1 MLEVLTGT
9 GLATSAGLNAYV
21 PLLAVG
27 LIARYTDLLP
37 LPERWAWL
45 SNGWVLTIL
54 ALLLVV
60 EIVADKVPMVDSVN
74 DVVSTVIRPTSGGI
88 AFGAGSATVTTT
100 DPGQLTEGSTWVPVV
115 IGALLALVVHVL
127 KALVR
132 PVLNAM
138 TFGVGAPFV
147 STAEDVTSISM
158 SLVAILLPALVLL
171 FLAGMAL
178 FFWWALR
185 RRARR
190 RAARRLGQVGPVV
203 PPS

>member
-9 GLATSAGLNAYV
+9 GLATSAGLNAWI

-27 LIARYTDLLP
+27 LIARYTDVLTLP
-37 LPERWAWL
+37 PQWEWL

-54 ALLLVV
+54 AGLLVV
-60 EIVADKVPMVDSVN
+60 EFVADKVPMLDSVN
-74 DVVSTVIRPTSGGI
+74 DIVHTVIRPTSGGI

-100 DPGQLTEGSTWVPVV
+100 DPGQLAEGTTWVPIA
-115 IGALLALVVHVL
+115 IGAVLALVVHIL

-138 TFGVGAPFV
+138 TLGVGAPFV
-147 STAEDVTSISM
+147 STAEDVTSVTM
-158 SLVAILLPALVLL
+158 SLAAILLPVLVLL
-171 FLAGMAL
+171 FLTGLAL
-178 FFWWALR
+178 FFWWAMR

-190 RAARRLGQVGPVV
+190 RAARRLRRAGPAA
-203 PPS
+203 PAA

>member
-37 LPERWAWL
+37 LPDRWAWL